1 MLKIDK
7 ELFQWERGRVVAV
20 EPSNPDVTLV
30 EFYNTK
36 STESKAVAIVDGYA
50 QIPDELL
57 QYNLPITASACTNG
71 LNGTR
76 VIDRV
81 VLKVIARPKPEGYH
95 PGSTPDDPD
104 APNISGVD
112 IVFDGGEVE

>member
-7 ELFQWERGRVVAV
+7 ELFQWERGRVVIV

-30 EFYNTK
+30 EFYNAK
-36 STESKAVAIVDGYA
+36 SAESKEVAIVDGVA

-76 VIDRV
+76 VIDRAIF
-81 VLKVIARPKPEGYH
+81 KVIARPKPEGYH

-104 APNISGVD
+104 APNIPGVD
-112 IVFDGGEVE
+112 VVFDGGEVL